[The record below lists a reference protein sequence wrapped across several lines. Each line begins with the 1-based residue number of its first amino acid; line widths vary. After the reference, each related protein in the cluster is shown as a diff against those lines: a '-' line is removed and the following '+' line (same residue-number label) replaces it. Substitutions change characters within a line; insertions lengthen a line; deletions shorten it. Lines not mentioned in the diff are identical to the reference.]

1 MKKVGSEAVEDLR
14 KLLAAEKLVLGTEDV
29 LKLLRKG
36 KLQRVVVASNCN
48 ERMKDDF
55 SRYCEMAGVECLEI
69 AQSSDE
75 VGVLCRKPFAISVI
89 GVLA

>member
-1 MKKVGSEAVEDLR
+1 MKKAGSEAVEDLR
-14 KLLAAEKLVLGTEDV
+14 KLLTADKLVFGNEDV

-36 KLQRVVVASNCN
+36 KLQKVVVASNCN
-48 ERMKDDF
+48 GSIKDDF

>member
-1 MKKVGSEAVEDLR
+1 MKKAGSEAVEDLR
-14 KLLAAEKLVLGTEDV
+14 KLLSAEKLVLGTEDT
-29 LKLLRKG
+29 LKLLRNG
-36 KLQRVVVASNCN
+36 KLRKVVVASDCN
-48 ERMKDDF
+48 ESMKDNF

-69 AQSSDE
+69 AQSSEE

>member
-1 MKKVGSEAVEDLR
+1 MKKAGSEAVEDLR
-14 KLLAAEKLVLGTEDV
+14 KLLAAEKLIFGTEDV

-36 KLQRVVVASNCN
+36 KLQKVVVASNCN

>member
-1 MKKVGSEAVEDLR
+1 MKKAGNEAVEDLR
-14 KLLAAEKLVLGTEDV
+14 KLLAADKLVLGTEDA

-36 KLQRVVVASNCN
+36 KLQKVVVASNCN
-48 ERMKDDF
+48 ARMKDDF

-69 AQSSDE
+69 AQSSEE